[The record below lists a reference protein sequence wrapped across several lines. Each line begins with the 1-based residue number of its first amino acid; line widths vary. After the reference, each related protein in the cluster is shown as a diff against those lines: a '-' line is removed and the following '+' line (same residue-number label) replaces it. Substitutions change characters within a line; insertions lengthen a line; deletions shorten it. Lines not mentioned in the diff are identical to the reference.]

1 MGSITFTAL
10 MISEDDD
17 LEETDGLER
26 ELLDFR

>member
-17 LEETDGLER
+17 LEETDGLKGAVR
-26 ELLDFR
+26 L